1 MEYALEAFTKLASAA
16 SVRDLVLVSQ
26 QSARQILSAEKAYLF
41 LHKENKIIRYTEQ
54 GEEIFEDNIGLV
66 GKCISERKKL
76 NIPDAYNDP
85 SFNFIVDI
93 QTSMPVLCLPLKINS
108 GEVIAVLEV
117 VNAKGI
123 QGRSSTNKAKLNQVD
138 HGILQRFREI
148 LRISITHKLGLN

>member
-1 MEYALEAFTKLASAA
+1 
-16 SVRDLVLVSQ
+16 
-26 QSARQILSAEKAYLF
+26 
-41 LHKENKIIRYTEQ
+41 
-54 GEEIFEDNIGLV
+54 
-66 GKCISERKKL
+66 
-76 NIPDAYNDP
+76 
-85 SFNFIVDI
+85 
-93 QTSMPVLCLPLKINS
+93 MPVLCLPLKINS